1 MEIILL
7 VAFVAMVVLFAARA
21 AQNQRAVVRV
31 PARFS
36 QPRAR
41 REQHNHRDECYEKYN
56 FHDLAPSSLL
66 GATARQALQRTRIV

>member
-31 PARFS
+31 PARVNQS
-36 QPRAR
+36 RAR
-41 REQHNHRDECYEKYN
+41 RRRS
-56 FHDLAPSSLL
+56 FVTVT
-66 GATARQALQRTRIV
+66 GRGRIAACRAHFRPAGRPDG

>member
-1 MEIILL
+1 MEIVLL

-31 PARFS
+31 PARIS

-41 REQHNHRDECYEKYN
+41 RR
-56 FHDLAPSSLL
+56 
-66 GATARQALQRTRIV
+66 R